1 MNTSNALNFVNVN
14 PSDLTHA
21 KRVKIT
27 KGAENVVETFV
38 SKIDLSL
45 TPELKNTLKTM
56 ILLNRTKGEKIKLTA
71 LKVTVKHLTKH
82 FGLSENLVFMK
93 AVKNIANSALVLEIM
108 NSDLAGLLKEII
120 GNYGVVESNI
130 SKNYYAKVSYYTIIA
145 EFLKGKLNKCET
157 CGKWTP
163 VRFCSNE
170 CVHYDDLSDLNDT
183 SITEEELKQN
193 HGIL

>member
-1 MNTSNALNFVNVN
+1 MTTLNFVNVN

-27 KGAENVVETFV
+27 KGAEDSVETFI
-38 SKIDLSL
+38 SKTDLKL

-71 LKVTVKHLTKH
+71 LKVTVKHLAKL
-82 FGLSENLVFMK
+82 GLPENFVFMK
-93 AVKNIANSALVLEIM
+93 AVKNIANSALVLEVM

-170 CVHYDDLSDLNDT
+170 CVHYDDLSDLKDT
-183 SITEEELKQN
+183 EISETEFEHN
-193 HGIL
+193 HGL

>member
-1 MNTSNALNFVNVN
+1 MTTLNFVNVN

-27 KGAENVVETFV
+27 KGAEDTVETFI
-38 SKIDLSL
+38 SKTDLKL

-56 ILLNRTKGEKIKLTA
+56 ILLNRTKGEKIKLTS
-71 LKVTVKHLTKH
+71 LKVTVKYLAKL
-82 FGLSENLVFMK
+82 GLPENSVFMK
-93 AVKNIANSALVLEIM
+93 AVKNIANSALVLEVM
-108 NSDLAGLLKEII
+108 NSDLSDLLKEII

-170 CVHYDDLSDLNDT
+170 CVHYDDLSDLKDT
-183 SITEEELKQN
+183 EISETEFENN
-193 HGIL
+193 HGL

>member
-1 MNTSNALNFVNVN
+1 MTTLNFVNVN

-27 KGAENVVETFV
+27 KGAEDSVESFI
-38 SKIDLSL
+38 SKIDLKL
-45 TPELKNTLKTM
+45 TPELKNSLKTM

-71 LKVTVKHLTKH
+71 LKVTVKYLTKR
-82 FGLSENLVFMK
+82 FGLSENFVFMNV
-93 AVKNIANSALVLEIM
+93 VKNIANSALVLEVM
-108 NSDLAGLLKEII
+108 NSDLSDLLKEII

-170 CVHYDDLSDLNDT
+170 CVHYDDLSDLKDT
-183 SITEEELKQN
+183 EISETDFEHN
-193 HGIL
+193 HSL